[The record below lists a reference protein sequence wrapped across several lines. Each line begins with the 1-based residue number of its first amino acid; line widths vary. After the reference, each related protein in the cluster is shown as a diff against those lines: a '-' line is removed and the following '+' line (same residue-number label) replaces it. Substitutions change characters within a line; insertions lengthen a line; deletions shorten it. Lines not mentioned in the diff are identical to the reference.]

1 MATGLVSE
9 LKRIYSTQLESSVVA
24 HINDKNQSQH
34 KNQSRYFHPE
44 AGAWIFGAAFFFLKS
59 PYTKRWHRL
68 PWKIS
73 PCFVICRWHS

>member
-24 HINDKNQSQH
+24 HINDKNQAQH

-44 AGAWIFGAAFFFLKS
+44 AGAWIFGAAFFF
-59 PYTKRWHRL
+59 
-68 PWKIS
+68 
-73 PCFVICRWHS
+73 